1 MTDAV
6 EYGEAIR
13 VAIEKNN
20 PVAGVIAHS
29 FGAMSMLLLL
39 AEEPGLAVKAAIFNN
54 PPAELSRLIDIFADR
69 LGLPGLSPPGEAA
82 RRR

>member
-1 MTDAV
+1 M
-6 EYGEAIR
+6 AIT
-13 VAIEKNN
+13 KNN

-39 AEEPGLAVKAAIFNN
+39 AEEPGLAIQAAVVNN
-54 PPAELSRLIDIFADR
+54 PPAELSKLIDIFADR
-69 LGLPGLSPPGEAA
+69 LGLPGLSPPGQAA